1 MNWVQTAGMITV
13 GFNLVGIALTAV
25 RLIRGPYLPDRIA
38 ALDCMSILFVTLLG
52 ALCITTDRH
61 VLLDVAIILAVVSFL
76 STVGF
81 ARYLEKS
88 LNQ

>member
-1 MNWVQTAGMITV
+1 MNLVQIAGMVAV
-13 GFNLVGIALTAV
+13 GFIFLGLVLTTA

-38 ALDCMSILFVTLLG
+38 ALDCMSMLFVTLLG
-52 ALCITTDRH
+52 ALVITTDRH
-61 VLLDVAIILAVVSFL
+61 VLLDVAIVLAVVSFL